1 MDEVIVSS
9 IELIFNK
16 FQQQKTD
23 TFLLIGYA
31 YLMYCHAFLYIIQWE
46 LHLLLHL
53 RLTASTLFSK
63 TDVVLL
69 YLTVE

>member
-23 TFLLIGYA
+23 IFLLIGYA
-31 YLMYCHAFLYIIQWE
+31 DLMYCHAFLYIIQ
-46 LHLLLHL
+46 
-53 RLTASTLFSK
+53 
-63 TDVVLL
+63 
-69 YLTVE
+69 